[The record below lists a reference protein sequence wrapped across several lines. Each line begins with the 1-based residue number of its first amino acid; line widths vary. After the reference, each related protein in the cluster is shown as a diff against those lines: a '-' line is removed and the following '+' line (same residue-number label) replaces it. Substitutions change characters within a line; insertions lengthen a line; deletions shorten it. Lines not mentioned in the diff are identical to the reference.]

1 MHKTV
6 KNPAQQLLI
15 YGRDFILN
23 IMLQL
28 LYCVW
33 AIPVYAFFQV
43 SPYNEIQD
51 RLANEKDM
59 GYPIHE
65 MLFVAL

>member
-1 MHKTV
+1 MMHKIV
-6 KNPAQQLLI
+6 KNPEQQLLI
-15 YGRDFILN
+15 YGRDFIQN

-43 SPYNEIQD
+43 SPYNEM
-51 RLANEKDM
+51 ANEKAM